1 MQHDERTGLLLAL
14 LGFSVLSAGD
24 AVVKTMAG
32 DWSPAAVAAL
42 RYTIGTVGLGV
53 LLWWREG
60 RKGFAYPRPGVQ
72 LMRGL
77 GVGGATLGFFSAVF
91 VMPLATATAI
101 VFLSPI
107 ITAILAIMFLGE
119 PSRRATWVAAI
130 AGFIGVL
137 VLLRP
142 GFSDLG
148 WAAALPLVSAFGV
161 SLMMLGNRMSANLAS
176 PLAMQFSIA
185 SIAAVFLVLAAA
197 IGAYSGVEALAVGSP
212 DWTVVARCAIVAL
225 TATTAH
231 WLVFLGTTRAGA
243 ATIAPTTYV
252 QMIVAVLLGMVLFGD
267 VPDALT
273 LLGAVIIIGAGLY
286 LWRETGRAPP
296 QVRE

>member
-14 LGFSVLSAGD
+14 LGFAALSPGD
-24 AVVKTMAG
+24 AIVKTMAG
-32 DWSPAAVAAL
+32 QWLPAAVAAL
-42 RYTIGTVGLGV
+42 RYSIGAAGLGA
-53 LLWWREG
+53 LLWWKEG
-60 RKGFAYPRPGVQ
+60 WRGFAYPRPGVQ

-77 GVGGATLGFFSAVF
+77 GVGAATLGFFSAVF

-107 ITAILAIMFLGE
+107 ITAVLAIVFLGE

-148 WAAALPLVSAFGV
+148 WAAALPLLAAFGM
-161 SLMMLGNRMSANLAS
+161 SLTMLGNRMSAQLAS

-185 SIAAVFLVLAAA
+185 SIAAAFLVLAALV
-197 IGAYSGVEALAVGSP
+197 GAFSGVETLAVNTP
-212 DWTVVARCAIVAL
+212 DWTVVARCAVVAV
-225 TATTAH
+225 TATSAH
-231 WLVFLGTTRAGA
+231 WLVYLGTTRAGA
-243 ATIAPTTYV
+243 STIAPTTYV
-252 QMIVAVLLGMVLFGD
+252 QIIVAVILGVLLFGD
-267 VPDALT
+267 IPDALT
-273 LLGAVIIIGAGLY
+273 LLGAAIIIGAGLY
-286 LWRETGRAPP
+286 LWRETGRA
-296 QVRE
+296 R

>member
-32 DWSPAAVAAL
+32 EWSPTAVAAL
-42 RYTIGTVGLGV
+42 RYTIGTAGLGA
-53 LLWWREG
+53 LLWWKEG
-60 RKGFAYPRPGVQ
+60 RKGFGYPRPGVQ

-77 GVGGATLGFFSAVF
+77 GVGSATLAFFSAVF

-107 ITAILAIMFLGE
+107 ITAILAIVFLGE
-119 PSRRATWVAAI
+119 PSRRATWVAAL
-130 AGFIGVL
+130 AGFTGVL

-148 WAAALPLVSAFGV
+148 WTAGLPLLAAFGV
-161 SLMMLGNRMSANLAS
+161 SMMMLGNRMSANLAS

-185 SIAAVFLVLAAA
+185 SIAAMFLVSAAL
-197 IGAYSGVEALAVGSP
+197 IGAYSGVEALAVVTP
-212 DWTVVARCAIVAL
+212 DWTVVARCIIIAL

-231 WLVFLGTTRAGA
+231 WLVYLGTTRAGA
-243 ATIAPTTYV
+243 STIAPTTYV
-252 QMIVAVLLGMVLFGD
+252 QMIVAVILGTIMFGD
-267 VPDALT
+267 VPDTLT
-273 LLGAVIIIGAGLY
+273 LVGAAIIIGAGLY
-286 LWRETGRAPP
+286 LWRETGRE
-296 QVRE
+296 R